1 MIVEYIQPI
10 LHITGAVT
18 GLMMLQFLF
27 PSKQAKLLKF
37 DIPTPE
43 SKFYFA
49 HWGLL
54 VFGFG
59 VLLFLAADNEALRFP
74 VMVFA
79 ALEKAGLVVYVLS
92 RYKQPFAK
100 SLLPAVMFD
109 SVCVILYSWYL
120 IVAY

>member
-1 MIVEYIQPI
+1 MV
-10 LHITGAVT
+10 
-18 GLMMLQFLF
+18 LQFLF
-27 PSKQAKLLKF
+27 PKQQAKLLKF
-37 DIPTPE
+37 DIATPE
-43 SKFYFA
+43 SRFYFA

-100 SLLPAVMFD
+100 PLFPAVAFD
-109 SVCVILYSWYL
+109 ALCVVLYSWYL